1 MMNGREEREGNIM
14 PADGNLMSA
23 IASCIS
29 TWVPYILFI
38 AIAERCVNIIRNA
51 FSGREHYF

>member
-1 MMNGREEREGNIM
+1 MVEYGAELFG
-14 PADGNLMSA
+14 A
-23 IASCIS
+23 ISSCIA

-51 FSGREHYF
+51 FSGKEHYF

>member
-1 MMNGREEREGNIM
+1 MNIIM
-14 PADGNLMSA
+14 VEYGAELFGA
-23 IASCIS
+23 ISSCIA

-51 FSGREHYF
+51 FSGKEHYF